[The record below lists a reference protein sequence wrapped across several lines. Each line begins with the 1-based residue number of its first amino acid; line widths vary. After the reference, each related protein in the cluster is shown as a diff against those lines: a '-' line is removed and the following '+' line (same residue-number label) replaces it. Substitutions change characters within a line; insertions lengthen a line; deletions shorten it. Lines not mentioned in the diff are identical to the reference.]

1 MRVDID
7 LRDIGGAEASSF
19 TTREIE
25 VLALLAKGKS
35 NTTIASDLGIAKR
48 TVQNHLN
55 HILAKMAPPSWAE
68 PRVYLSLWYFKESGR
83 LRGN

>member
-7 LRDIGGAEASSF
+7 LRDISGADPSRF

-25 VLALLAKGKS
+25 VLALVARGKS
-35 NTTIASDLGIAKR
+35 NTTIASDLDIAKR

-55 HILAKMAPPSWAE
+55 HILTKMAPPSWAE

-83 LRGN
+83 LQGN